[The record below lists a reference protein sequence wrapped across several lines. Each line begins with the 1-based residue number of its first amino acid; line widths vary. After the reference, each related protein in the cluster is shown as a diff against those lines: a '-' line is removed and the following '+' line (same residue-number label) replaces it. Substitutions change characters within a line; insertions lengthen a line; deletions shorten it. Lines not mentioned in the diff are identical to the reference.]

1 MSLVLSAE
9 EQSLRDSVRRFV
21 AERSPLPAIR
31 ELIDAGDAYDP
42 AVWKQL
48 AGQLG
53 LASLIIPEEFGGA
66 EAGHAALTV
75 ALAELGAG
83 LVPSPLLASAVL
95 AAGALLHLDDEA
107 ARTELLPGIASGEL
121 IATLAITGGPRGLG
135 EPGASGGHVTASG
148 SNMAASRSN
157 MAASGSGG
165 DPVTL
170 TGELAPVLS
179 GAQASVLL
187 VPAAGAETV
196 AIYLVDAGA
205 DGLSREPLTTV
216 DHTRAAAR
224 IRLDHTPARPLAGD
238 AGRALAAAADLANL
252 ALAAEQNGAMAAC
265 LAMTSEYARLR
276 VAFGQPIG
284 AFQAVKHRLADMETA
299 WELSHAAVR
308 EAARTADEDPD
319 RFSAA
324 ASVAR
329 VLTSVPYFTAAADT
343 IQLHGG
349 IGYTWE
355 HDAHLYYKNALSGK
369 VLLGG
374 PGDQLDRLAATLG
387 I

>member
-1 MSLVLSAE
+1 
-9 EQSLRDSVRRFV
+9 VRRFV
-21 AERSPLPAIR
+21 AERTPLSAVR
-31 ELIDAGDAYDP
+31 EVIDAGEAYDQ

-53 LASLIIPEEFGGA
+53 LASLIIPEEYGGA
-66 EAGHAALTV
+66 AAGYSALSVVLT
-75 ALAELGAG
+75 ELGRG

-95 AAGALLHLDDEA
+95 AAGALLRLDDET
-107 ARTELLPGIASGEL
+107 ARRDLLPGIASGDL
-121 IATLAITGGPRGLG
+121 VATLAVTGGPRGAG
-135 EPGASGGHVTASG
+135 EHVTASG
-148 SNMAASRSN
+148 S
-157 MAASGSGG
+157 G
-165 DPVTL
+165 DDLTL
-170 TGELAPVLS
+170 TGEVGPVLN
-179 GAQASVLL
+179 GAQANILL

-196 AIYLVDAGA
+196 SIYLVEATA
-205 DGLSREPLTTV
+205 AGLSRQSLSTV
-216 DHTRAAAR
+216 DHTRSLAR
-224 IRLDHTPARPLAGD
+224 IQLDHTPARRLAGD
-238 AGRALAAAADLANL
+238 AHAALAAAADLANL
-252 ALAAEQNGAMAAC
+252 GLAAEQNGAMAAC

-308 EAARTADEDPD
+308 EAARAADQEPEA
-319 RFSAA
+319 FSAA

-329 VLTSVPYFTAAADT
+329 VLTSAPYFTATADT

-374 PGDQLDRLAATLG
+374 PADQLDRLATTLG
-387 I
+387 M

>member
-1 MSLVLSAE
+1 MSLTLTPE

-21 AERSPLPAIR
+21 AERTPLSAVR
-31 ELIDAGDAYDP
+31 ELIDAGEPYDP

-53 LASLIIPEEFGGA
+53 LASLVIPEEYGGA
-66 EAGHAALTV
+66 GAGYSALSV
-75 ALAELGAG
+75 ALAELGGG

-95 AAGALLHLDDEA
+95 AAGALVSLDDEE
-107 ARTELLPGIASGEL
+107 ARRDLLPGIASGDVV
-121 IATLAITGGPRGLG
+121 ATLAITGAPRGAG
-135 EPGASGGHVTASG
+135 EHVTA
-148 SNMAASRSN
+148 A
-157 MAASGSGG
+157 GSGA
-165 DPVTL
+165 DLTL
-170 TGELAPVLS
+170 TGELAPVLN

-196 AIYLVDAGA
+196 SIYLVDGTAAG
-205 DGLSREPLTTV
+205 LTREPLSTV
-216 DHTRAAAR
+216 DPTRSLAR
-224 IRLDHTPARPLAGD
+224 IRLDHTPARRLSGNA
-238 AGRALAAAADLANL
+238 AAALAAAADQANL

-265 LAMTSEYARLR
+265 LTMTSDYARIR

-284 AFQAVKHRLADMETA
+284 AFQGVKHRLADMQVA
-299 WELSHAAVR
+299 WELSRAAVR
-308 EAARTADEDPD
+308 DAARTADEDPAA
-319 RFSAA
+319 FSAA

-329 VLTSVPYFTAAADT
+329 VLTSAPYFTAAADT

-355 HDAHLYYKNALSGK
+355 HDAHLFYKNALSGK

-374 PGDQLDRLAATLG
+374 PADQLDRLAATLG
-387 I
+387 M

>member
-1 MSLVLSAE
+1 MSLVLTAE

-21 AERSPLPAIR
+21 AERSALPAIR
-31 ELIDAGDAYDP
+31 ELIAAGEPYDP
-42 AVWKQL
+42 GVWKQL

-53 LASLIIPEEFGGA
+53 LASLIIPEQYGGA
-66 EAGHAALTV
+66 EAGHSALTV

-107 ARTELLPGIASGEL
+107 ARSELLPGIASGEL
-121 IATLAITGGPRGLG
+121 LATLAITGGPRGLG
-135 EPGASGGHVTASG
+135 EPGAAGGHV
-148 SNMAASRSN
+148 AAT
-157 MAASGSGG
+157 GSGAA
-165 DPVTL
+165 VTL
-170 TGELAPVLS
+170 TGELAPVLN

-196 AIYLVDAGA
+196 RIYLVDGA
-205 DGLSREPLTTV
+205 AAGLSRDPLTTV

-238 AGRALAAAADLANL
+238 AGRALAAAADLGNL

-265 LAMTSEYARLR
+265 LAMTSDYAKLR

-308 EAARTADEDPD
+308 EAARTADEEPD

-355 HDAHLYYKNALSGK
+355 HDAHLFYKNALSGK

-374 PGDQLDRLAATLG
+374 PGDQLDRLAATLR